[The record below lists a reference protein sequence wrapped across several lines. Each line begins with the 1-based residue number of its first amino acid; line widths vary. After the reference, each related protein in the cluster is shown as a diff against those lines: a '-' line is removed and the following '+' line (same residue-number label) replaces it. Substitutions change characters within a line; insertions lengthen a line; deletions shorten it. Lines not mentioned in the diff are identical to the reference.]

1 MTAEIGSRV
10 DVAGLGA
17 NYLEAGSGTPV
28 VLIHGSGPGVTAWAN
43 WRGAIPVLAEH
54 FRVLAPDITG
64 FGYTDH
70 RPDGVYTLDTWV
82 DFTIGFID
90 AVGVEQAH
98 LVGNSFGGALALAV
112 TADAPQRVGRLVLM
126 GSVGLKF
133 ELTEALDAVWGY
145 QPSEETM
152 GELLRLFAHDQTIV
166 TDELVRS
173 RFEASVR
180 PGFQEAYSSLF
191 PAPRQRWVDALA
203 TPEDRVAEIEHETLI
218 VHGRD
223 DRVIPVETS
232 IRLNQ
237 LISGSQLHVFGECGH
252 WTQIEQAGRFTSL
265 VRDFLLE
272 AGDIA

>member
-17 NYLEAGSGTPV
+17 NYLEAGAGTPV

-82 DFTIGFID
+82 DFTLGFMD

-145 QPSEETM
+145 QPSEERM

-203 TPEDRVAEIEHETLI
+203 TPEDRVAAIEHETLI

-237 LISGSQLHVFGECGH
+237 LISRSQLHVFGECGH